1 MICILDISHT
11 WKLIKG
17 EILSLRKLITS
28 VFIYSQNG
36 STGLYA
42 TTNNII
48 EMLNAFLPFLW
59 LFTCLNGVFVHGE
72 SGFSAEKNTVYSLN
86 VKMTGSNNE
95 TEEKGKIILSRE
107 TNILLTENQSE
118 RRK

>member
-72 SGFSAEKNTVYSLN
+72 SGFSAEKNTV
-86 VKMTGSNNE
+86 KMTGSNNE